1 MMKHFLLFLLC
12 LILISN
18 AGYSQRWKKE
28 RFQVAYGLGAA
39 NFLGELGGAN
49 DVGSNF
55 AKDLEFAATRPST
68 SILLRYRLTQK
79 IALRGSFALGYVS
92 GADSLTQEIHR
103 HYRNLSFRSP
113 ILELSGQVEYNIIK
127 EKDARRY
134 RLRGARG
141 GGAFTPNLYV
151 FVGLGG
157 FYFNPQAKLN
167 GKWYNLHS
175 YGTEGQKL
183 GDLAPT
189 RQPYSRLS
197 VAIPYGL
204 GMRFPV
210 NRTFAI
216 GLEFGIRKTF
226 TDYIDDVSTTY
237 VDNKTLEN
245 STGGIIA
252 AQLADRSPEI
262 NAGYTQ
268 RGDPTNKDTYMF
280 LFVSVYYKIRT
291 GRRNLPSF

>member
-1 MMKHFLLFLLC
+1 M
-12 LILISN
+12 SS
-18 AGYSQRWKKE
+18 ASYSQRWKKE
-28 RFQVAYGLGAA
+28 RFQIAYGLGAA

-55 AKDLEFAATRPST
+55 ARDLEFAATRPST

-92 GADSLTQEIHR
+92 GADSLTKEYFRSH
-103 HYRNLSFRSP
+103 RNLSFRSP

-134 RLRGARG
+134 RLRGMRG

-151 FVGLGG
+151 FAGFGG
-157 FYFNPQAKLN
+157 FYFNPQAKYN

-183 GDLAPT
+183 GPLAPT
-189 RQPYSRLS
+189 RTPYSRLA
-197 VAIPYGL
+197 VAIPFGL
-204 GMRFPV
+204 GMRVPV
-210 NRTFAI
+210 NRTFSI

-237 VDNKTLEN
+237 VDNATLEI
-245 STGGIIA
+245 TGGPIA
-252 AQLADRSPEI
+252 AALADKSEEI

-280 LFVSVYYKIRT
+280 LFVSLYYKIRT